1 MKKNIL
7 IIPSNANPINI
18 VDLSGNVIQK
28 KEHFIF
34 LLNTSDKTYSTNDI
48 YEIKD
53 PSKDQAFKVL
63 FNGTHKINK
72 ANGFDRAES
81 LIKSLIGKFPND
93 KEIKNISYLPNEI
106 PEVSGKNRKKLKI
119 LDCPLICEMNDKSKY
134 IIDLE
139 MQNYY
144 HDGLDLNSL
153 TYGTSLHNAY
163 NLPVI
168 IILLLIKGYGK
179 KVNNSFEIVP
189 HKKKLNESVFKKIDD
204 YVYVICFDLCYI
216 LYCMINTIEPE
227 LNGFKLTSEGKAW
240 IKLLTIKQWMRRH
253 SPGDR
258 YALPKNLNNSKEII
272 SAIMILN
279 SGDNSNLMRNVI
291 KDEENE
297 IIEKNN
303 TNNTYIKIWINAF
316 LNSELL
322 NINVV
327 PFPVVVPEFLIRKC
341 KEEKLDQNQCEEFL
355 EWLTSNKIIEQKT
368 IYQEIIGEIY
378 N

>member
-1 MKKNIL
+1 MKNNIL

-144 HDGLDLNSL
+144 YDGLDLNSL
-153 TYGTSLHNAY
+153 SYGNALRNAS

-168 IILLLIKGYGK
+168 IVVLL
-179 KVNNSFEIVP
+179 
-189 HKKKLNESVFKKIDD
+189 FKD
-204 YVYVICFDLCYI
+204 
-216 LYCMINTIEPE
+216 
-227 LNGFKLTSEGKAW
+227 S
-240 IKLLTIKQWMRRH
+240 
-253 SPGDR
+253 S
-258 YALPKNLNNSKEII
+258 LNN
-272 SAIMILN
+272 
-279 SGDNSNLMRNVI
+279 
-291 KDEENE
+291 
-297 IIEKNN
+297 
-303 TNNTYIKIWINAF
+303 
-316 LNSELL
+316 
-322 NINVV
+322 
-327 PFPVVVPEFLIRKC
+327 
-341 KEEKLDQNQCEEFL
+341 
-355 EWLTSNKIIEQKT
+355 
-368 IYQEIIGEIY
+368 
-378 N
+378 

>member
-1 MKKNIL
+1 
-7 IIPSNANPINI
+7 
-18 VDLSGNVIQK
+18 
-28 KEHFIF
+28 
-34 LLNTSDKTYSTNDI
+34 
-48 YEIKD
+48 
-53 PSKDQAFKVL
+53 
-63 FNGTHKINK
+63 
-72 ANGFDRAES
+72 
-81 LIKSLIGKFPND
+81 
-93 KEIKNISYLPNEI
+93 
-106 PEVSGKNRKKLKI
+106 
-119 LDCPLICEMNDKSKY
+119 
-134 IIDLE
+134 
-139 MQNYY
+139 
-144 HDGLDLNSL
+144 
-153 TYGTSLHNAY
+153 
-163 NLPVI
+163 
-168 IILLLIKGYGK
+168 
-179 KVNNSFEIVP
+179 
-189 HKKKLNESVFKKIDD
+189 
-204 YVYVICFDLCYI
+204 
-216 LYCMINTIEPE
+216 MINTIEPE

-272 SAIMILN
+272 SAIIILN

-341 KEEKLDQNQCEEFL
+341 KEEKLDQNQCEKFL